1 MSMDI
6 LDGLNDAQ
14 KQAAATTSG
23 PLLILA
29 GAGSG
34 KTKTLTHRI
43 AYLLSHEGVWPNEIL
58 AVTFTNKAARE
69 MRERLSALT
78 NQPNSRNFM
87 PWMGTFH
94 GICVRLLRQ
103 DGGVIGVSPNFII
116 YDEED
121 RQGLIKQAMK
131 TLGISSDQIKPKAA
145 SGAISAAKN
154 EMINP
159 VEYAESASFGF
170 QQNVAKIYKEYEAL
184 RIQAGALDFD
194 DLLVETVRMLRE
206 AADVRHK
213 YRTQFKHILIDE
225 YQDTNA
231 AQYAIVKLLVND
243 SKNICVVGD
252 DWQSIY
258 SWRGADF
265 KNILNFERD
274 FPGATVVRLEQNYR
288 STGAILDAAHNVI
301 SKNIERTEKK
311 LWTAAGQGS
320 PVQVLSTYDESE
332 EAFTV
337 ASRISAQT
345 SIGAR
350 KYGEFAVLYRMNAQS
365 YALERAFLQL
375 HLPYQIIGGVRFYD
389 RKEIKDIIA
398 YMRLIFQPND
408 LISFTRVA
416 NVPAR
421 GLGQTSMEKFVE
433 WQSNSGLDIIT
444 ALNNA
449 DQTSTLQA
457 RAVKALKALGELLR
471 SLQAMSM
478 NNANPAELIEVLLE
492 RTGYRDYLLDGTPQ
506 AEDRDANVGVLVSDA
521 KSFATLPDFLQE
533 VALMSSVDTAD
544 STEKITL
551 MTLHAAKGLE
561 FPVVF
566 MTGMEEG
573 LFPSARAFEGN
584 PKDLEEER
592 RLCYVGMTRAKE
604 ELVLLHSQSRAQFGQ
619 RNYAMPSRFLD
630 DMGYKIAVFGGVEKP
645 ASPPGEDHDIYNMF
659 DIGDTVKSPQFGR
672 GEVVDIDGLA
682 VTVNFDS
689 GSTKKLNV
697 EYARLDKI

>member
-1 MSMDI
+1 
-6 LDGLNDAQ
+6 
-14 KQAAATTSG
+14 
-23 PLLILA
+23 
-29 GAGSG
+29 
-34 KTKTLTHRI
+34 
-43 AYLLSHEGVWPNEIL
+43 
-58 AVTFTNKAARE
+58 
-69 MRERLSALT
+69 
-78 NQPNSRNFM
+78 
-87 PWMGTFH
+87 
-94 GICVRLLRQ
+94 
-103 DGGVIGVSPNFII
+103 
-116 YDEED
+116 
-121 RQGLIKQAMK
+121 
-131 TLGISSDQIKPKAA
+131 
-145 SGAISAAKN
+145 
-154 EMINP
+154 
-159 VEYAESASFGF
+159 
-170 QQNVAKIYKEYEAL
+170 
-184 RIQAGALDFD
+184 
-194 DLLVETVRMLRE
+194 
-206 AADVRHK
+206 
-213 YRTQFKHILIDE
+213 
-225 YQDTNA
+225 
-231 AQYAIVKLLVND
+231 
-243 SKNICVVGD
+243 
-252 DWQSIY
+252 
-258 SWRGADF
+258 
-265 KNILNFERD
+265 
-274 FPGATVVRLEQNYR
+274 
-288 STGAILDAAHNVI
+288 
-301 SKNIERTEKK
+301 
-311 LWTAAGQGS
+311 
-320 PVQVLSTYDESE
+320 
-332 EAFTV
+332 
-337 ASRISAQT
+337 
-345 SIGAR
+345 
-350 KYGEFAVLYRMNAQS
+350 
-365 YALERAFLQL
+365 
-375 HLPYQIIGGVRFYD
+375 
-389 RKEIKDIIA
+389 
-398 YMRLIFQPND
+398 
-408 LISFTRVA
+408 
-416 NVPAR
+416 
-421 GLGQTSMEKFVE
+421 MEKFVE

-630 DMGYKIAVFGGVEKP
+630 DMGYKIAAFGGVEKP
-645 ASPPGEDHDIYNMF
+645 ASPSGEDHDIYNMF